1 MMHEEYHVTRAPYVL
16 LLLHSAGVRR
26 TSSIDHRSSW
36 QHGFGRTVVRYS
48 LHPPDARN
56 RSTKIVAAKVSESG
70 GMLYSLSRES
80 TCSSLT
86 VDSKPPELLVPV
98 SITRVLLLLILV
110 ISVIS
115 AIYTYSGM
123 RTLQPHPS
131 QLYVRRQEELASSTA
146 A

>member
-1 MMHEEYHVTRAPYVL
+1 MYCYYYIQQEYDVHHHPLGNTD
-16 LLLHSAGVRR
+16 S
-26 TSSIDHRSSW
+26 D
-36 QHGFGRTVVRYS
+36 GRWYS